1 MNKVHEP
8 PLNRLLKM
16 AVIAGVETAV
26 RLHIKRGDDL
36 NARDDRGLTPLM
48 MAASRNKT
56 GICQL
61 LLDAGVDLH
70 LKDPSG
76 RDALTIANAIGAM
89 TSAALIESALE
100 AVMCKLHHSDD
111 IESQIKIEVPLEVVD
126 ALDTT
131 QEDLY
136 TKDVGQEQLPET
148 FSLNDLFEKSL
159 EPTALAPSTPGDVA
173 LDFIDDDEFSIDLSA
188 WEVEEDGPTPEGNDT
203 LAPAAAALHLV
214 ISQHTPIDTFEDW
227 GDFEI
232 FLPERAV
239 PLPRASD
246 EEFRSKLRGL
256 FLRAIRE
263 GSIPESV
270 VAALSN
276 GQDGLENEEVKTL
289 ISLVLNEL
297 GAGTDNRLEIE
308 EPFQSLEET
317 QFEEDEISSA
327 MEFMDDLAS
336 GHNDPLRYYAKDA
349 NKASLLTANDEA
361 FLGLEMEESAVDVVD
376 AIAAWD
382 GGISQILSAA
392 DCVRSG
398 KKDVES
404 ISTGRVTDPASIE
417 SNPDQD
423 IDIDDSSEVSEE
435 IDALL
440 LSPATKEFLNVI
452 EKIQALFKPSRSGVD
467 ESRIL
472 RDEISSLALSR
483 IFLLELAENKQLIIA
498 GGAIASNFVKCL
510 KRQEHAR
517 NRMILSNLRLVLS
530 IAKRYQGFG
539 LPFDDLIQEGNM
551 GLMKAVERFE
561 WRRGFKFSTYAT
573 WWIRQS
579 ITRALADKGRTI
591 RMPVHVHET
600 MLRIS
605 REAEDIERQ
614 TGIFPSATTLA
625 KIVLISPTK
634 IASILMRKEEPIP
647 IHLLGV
653 DGTLPAENIEDPNAP
668 DPFIS
673 VAFSHLR
680 KTLELMLSELEKKQA
695 EVLRIRYGLQD
706 GSSHTL
712 EETGSHFGV
721 TRERI
726 RQIEAKALGKLSHPL
741 RAEVLLPWLEID
753 FSNLAEREPSA
764 KF

>member
-1 MNKVHEP
+1 
-8 PLNRLLKM
+8 M
-16 AVIAGVETAV
+16 AVIAGVETSV
-26 RLHIKRGDDL
+26 RLHIKRGDNL

-48 MAASRNKT
+48 MAASRNKI

-89 TSAALIESALE
+89 ASATLIESALE
-100 AVMCKLHHSDD
+100 VVKCKQHHRDL
-111 IESQIKIEVPLEVVD
+111 IENQIKIEVPLEVVD
-126 ALDTT
+126 AIDIT
-131 QEDLY
+131 QDYVY
-136 TKDVGQEQLPET
+136 TKDVRQEPLPET
-148 FSLNDLFEKSL
+148 ISLNNLFEKSL
-159 EPTALAPSTPGDVA
+159 EPTALATQTPGEIA
-173 LDFIDDDEFSIDLSA
+173 LDFVDDDEFSIDLSA
-188 WEVEEDGPTPEGNDT
+188 WEVEEDSPIPEGNDT
-203 LAPAAAALHLV
+203 LAPAAAALHQA
-214 ISQHTPIDTFEDW
+214 ISQHEPIDTFEDW

-239 PLPRASD
+239 PLPRAVD
-246 EEFRSKLRGL
+246 EEFRSKLRAL

-270 VAALSN
+270 VADLSI
-276 GQDGLENEEVKTL
+276 GQDGIENEEVKTL
-289 ISLVLNEL
+289 LVLVLNEL
-297 GAGTDNRLEIE
+297 EAGTDNRLEIE
-308 EPFQSLEET
+308 EPFQTLEEN
-317 QFEEDEISSA
+317 QFEEDEISGA

-336 GHNDPLRYYAKDA
+336 GRNDPLRYYAKDA
-349 NKASLLTANDEA
+349 NKAPLLTANDEA
-361 FLGLEMEESAVDVVD
+361 FLGLELEESAIDIVD
-376 AIAAWD
+376 AIASWEE
-382 GGISQILSAA
+382 GISQILAVA
-392 DCVRSG
+392 DYVRSG

-404 ISTGRVTDPASIE
+404 ISTGRVTEQASIE
-417 SNPDQD
+417 NDSDLGVD
-423 IDIDDSSEVSEE
+423 ITIDLDLEDSSDAFDE
-435 IDALL
+435 IDALF

-452 EKIQALFKPSRSGVD
+452 EKIRTLFKASRSGVD

-579 ITRALADKGRTI
+579 ITRALADKGKTI
-591 RMPVHVHET
+591 RIPVHLNET

-605 REAEDIERQ
+605 KEADDIERK
-614 TGIFPSATTLA
+614 TGRFPSATALA
-625 KIVLISPTK
+625 KVVLISPAK
-634 IASILMRKEEPIP
+634 IAGILMRKEEPIP

-653 DGTLPAENIEDPNAP
+653 DGTLSAENIEDLNAP

-673 VAFSHLR
+673 VALSHLR
-680 KTLELMLSELEKKQA
+680 KTLELMLSELEIKQA
-695 EVLRIRYGLQD
+695 EVLRIRYGLKD

-712 EETGSHFGV
+712 EETGLHFGV

-753 FSNLAEREPSA
+753 FSNLAERAPSA